1 MTWVIIVSLLSF
13 NLTNQHLNLCI
24 TWDHEAQS
32 LNTKRPLDLSRA
44 ALNLAL
50 NRPRSSSEVPISF
63 HVIPPPRATPGTVTI
78 QRWTGRTITRSFIRC
93 LRRRQI
99 QILYHGGRF
108 RKSNCWLLGHDGF
121 RALSLTSK
129 PLNELADTFRHHYVE
144 INPLHRYP
152 WREFLHIV
160 VLIPNVASDVKNIIL
175 WSSRYPH
182 FRESYGTDVDYTR
195 IPFSSLSPMSQK
207 TFITAAQ
214 KANVSE
220 GYEGLDVALRNDN
233 LSAWVA
239 LVLSRMTRI
248 ETLHLSI
255 PSE

>member
-1 MTWVIIVSLLSF
+1 
-13 NLTNQHLNLCI
+13 
-24 TWDHEAQS
+24 
-32 LNTKRPLDLSRA
+32 
-44 ALNLAL
+44 
-50 NRPRSSSEVPISF
+50 
-63 HVIPPPRATPGTVTI
+63 
-78 QRWTGRTITRSFIRC
+78 
-93 LRRRQI
+93 
-99 QILYHGGRF
+99 
-108 RKSNCWLLGHDGF
+108 
-121 RALSLTSK
+121 
-129 PLNELADTFRHHYVE
+129 
-144 INPLHRYP
+144 
-152 WREFLHIV
+152 LHII

-182 FRESYGTDVDYTR
+182 FRELYGTDVDYTR

-220 GYEGLDVALRNDN
+220 RHESLDVALRNDN

-255 PSE
+255 PSEWPGIFPVRLFENTDSSIPGGAPRSPALRDVHIQQLDRRPSHLHGVELVSLFLILPSLRTFCHNGPLGQHFTLKLEWFIGQSLVENVTFTRLHSEQANIESILLSFKALCNFYISYETQSWFGEIIFLSK